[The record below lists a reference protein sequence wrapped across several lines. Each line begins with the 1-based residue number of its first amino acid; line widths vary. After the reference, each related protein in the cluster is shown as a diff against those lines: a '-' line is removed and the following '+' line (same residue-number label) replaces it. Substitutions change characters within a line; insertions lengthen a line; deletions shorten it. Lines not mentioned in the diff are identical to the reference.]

1 MQGHSDRLLIGTR
14 KGLFFVER
22 AGNGGGWRV
31 GKHLF
36 GGEPVTMVLRDPRDG
51 TLWAALRLG
60 HFGCKMHRSTD
71 GGATWEERPAPAY
84 PTPPAGEEVQRDQFG
99 RSWTWKLDMV
109 WALEAGHASQPG
121 VLWCGTI
128 PGGLFRSGDNGDS
141 WEMVRSLWDH
151 PLRKAWLGGGYDA
164 PGIHS
169 VCVHPS
175 DPKRLAVGVST
186 GGVWFTYDGGAS
198 WEARTEGMYNEY
210 MPPAERG
217 RPESQDVHRV
227 VQCPAHPDGMWV
239 QHHNAAFVSVNGGH
253 EWTEVLP
260 PPSKFGFA
268 VAVHPRDPKTAWFV
282 PADKDE
288 RRYPLHGKMTVARTR
303 DGGKTFD
310 SLDRGLPGEHA
321 YDLVYRHGLDIDG
334 SGDRLALGS
343 TTGSLWITEDGG
355 DHFQHLSA
363 HLPPI
368 YVVRFA

>member
-1 MQGHSDRLLIGTR
+1 
-14 KGLFFVER
+14 
-22 AGNGGGWRV
+22 
-31 GKHLF
+31 
-36 GGEPVTMVLRDPRDG
+36 
-51 TLWAALRLG
+51 
-60 HFGCKMHRSTD
+60 
-71 GGATWEERPAPAY
+71 
-84 PTPPAGEEVQRDQFG
+84 
-99 RSWTWKLDMV
+99 
-109 WALEAGHASQPG
+109 
-121 VLWCGTI
+121 
-128 PGGLFRSGDNGDS
+128 
-141 WEMVRSLWDH
+141 
-151 PLRKAWLGGGYDA
+151 
-164 PGIHS
+164 
-169 VCVHPS
+169 
-175 DPKRLAVGVST
+175 LAVGVST